1 VQPDAVPLVA
11 ALALPF
17 AAALLVPL
25 VHRVVGQ
32 RVAYFAAL
40 VAAASFGL
48 LATQYGAQGAVELP
62 WIPALDVSLTL
73 YVDGLALLIAYL
85 ASGVGVLVFTY
96 SYGYMAHEHGH
107 VKYYATLLAFMGSML
122 GVALA
127 ADLLALFVFWELT
140 SVTSFMLIGHHQR
153 EDASQYAARKSMLI
167 TVAGGLFMLA
177 GFLVLAFASGDLA
190 TGRTFVLVGTEES
203 LIANAGAVRE
213 ALQASGLFL
222 PALALVAV
230 GAVTK
235 SAQAPFHVW
244 LPNAMEAP
252 TPVSAF
258 LHSATM
264 VKAGVYLVGRFRP
277 LFVPDLP
284 AIPEWTLLLATLGL
298 VSMTITAILAVGAT
312 DIKELLAYSTASHLG
327 LIIAGYGLAGAGA
340 IELGAETGAFHILN
354 HAVFKAALF
363 LVAGI
368 LAHEAGTRRI
378 DELGGLRRDLPIV
391 AGITGVAALGMAGVP
406 PFNGFWSK
414 ELLFETTYFV
424 AKEQGGLFWLYPA
437 VAVFGSVFTF
447 LYSLKFLSLFFG
459 DRPDALGE
467 VHRPPL
473 SMLAPPALLGV
484 IALVVGLVPQVAI
497 DTIVQ
502 SAFVSSLPVGVEG
515 HALKLSLAKLL
526 DPTPYLGMS
535 LLTVALGAVAFPFY
549 DRLHRGVRRARA
561 VPYTSPNW
569 YYDGLTEGANGV
581 SRSLAKAVHGGP
593 FRTYAAPLL
602 LGTSVLALAGYV
614 AAGAVGVDGVGAIP
628 PAPLVLVLGVAA
640 VGAMAVT
647 RAPSHIAGVLTL
659 SIVGFMVAIVYI
671 LANAPDLALTQLV
684 IETLVLVIFLLVL
697 DKLPAYY
704 GEIRSRARTVADAA
718 LASLVGFTVF
728 ATVLLAT
735 SASPE
740 DPIFEFF
747 LARAGVPAEHGP
759 VFADYGGGGNVV
771 NVILV
776 DFRAFD
782 TLGEI
787 AVVAMAALS
796 VLTLI
801 GMRARTDAGVEEPA
815 TDAATQGVSP
825 DGTPDGGDD
834 TVADGGHAPAG
845 AGGGVAADSE
855 AGDDGD
861 DGGEG
866 R

>member
-1 VQPDAVPLVA
+1 VQPDAGVLVA

-17 AAALLVPL
+17 VAAPLVPVL
-25 VHRVVGQ
+25 FRVLGQ
-32 RVAYFAAL
+32 RVAFFAAT
-40 VAAASFGL
+40 VAAGSFGL
-48 LATQYGAQGAVELP
+48 LATQYGAHGAVQLP
-62 WIPALDVSLTL
+62 WIPSLGVTLTL
-73 YVDGLALLIAYL
+73 YVDGLALLIGFL

-122 GVALA
+122 GVAFA

-140 SVTSFMLIGHHQR
+140 SVTSFLLIGHHQR
-153 EDASQYAARKSMLI
+153 EADSQYAARKSMLI

-177 GFLVLAFASGDLA
+177 GFLVLAFASGDTA
-190 TGRTFVLVGTEES
+190 AGRTFVLIGTSDS
-203 LIANAGAVRE
+203 LIANGEAVRE
-213 ALQASGLFL
+213 ALRAAGLFV

-284 AIPEWTLLLATLGL
+284 AVPEWTLLLATLGL

-327 LIIAGYGLAGAGA
+327 LIIAGYGLAGAEA
-340 IELGAETGAFHILN
+340 LELGAETGAFHIFN
-354 HAVFKAALF
+354 HAVFKATLF

-368 LAHEAGTRRI
+368 VAHEAHTRKI
-378 DELGGLRRDLPIV
+378 SELGGLRKDLPIV
-391 AGITGVAALGMAGVP
+391 AGITGIAALGMAGVP

-414 ELLFETTYFV
+414 ELLFETTYYV
-424 AKEQGGLFWLYPA
+424 ATANGGWFWLYPA
-437 VAVFGSVFTF
+437 IAVFGSVFTF

-459 DRPDALGE
+459 DRPEALADVD

-473 SMLAPPALLGV
+473 SMLAPPALLAGIAIVAGV
-484 IALVVGLVPQVAI
+484 VPQVAI
-497 DTIVQ
+497 DAIVQ
-502 SAFVSSLPVGVEG
+502 SAFEASVPVGVEA
-515 HALKLSLAKLL
+515 HSLKLSIPKLFSF
-526 DPTPYLGMS
+526 TPYLGMS
-535 LLTVALGAVAFPFY
+535 LLTIALGAVAYPFY
-549 DRLHRGVRRARA
+549 DRLHAGVRRARA
-561 VPYTSPNW
+561 VPYTSPNR
-569 YYDGLTEGANGV
+569 YYDSLTEGANDV
-581 SRSLAKAVHGGP
+581 SRRVAIAVHGGA

-602 LGTSVLALAGYV
+602 LATATIALAGYA
-614 AAGAVGVDGVGAIP
+614 AAGTISVEGVGALP
-628 PAPLVLVLGVAA
+628 SAPLALVLGVAV
-640 VGAMAVT
+640 VGALAVA

-659 SIVGFMVAIVYI
+659 SILGFMVAIVYI

-728 ATVLLAT
+728 ATVIIAT
-735 SASPE
+735 SAQP
-740 DPIFEFF
+740 DGPIFEYF

-759 VFADYGGGGNVV
+759 VFADYGGGSNVV

-787 AVVAMAALS
+787 SVVAMAALS

-801 GMRARTDAGVEEPA
+801 GMRAQTDAGVENPEV
-815 TDAATQGVSP
+815 TEGEEGAAVADG
-825 DGTPDGGDD
+825 GTPDG
-834 TVADGGHAPAG
+834 
-845 AGGGVAADSE
+845 SS
-855 AGDDGD
+855 AGDRNGGD
-861 DGGEG
+861 A